1 MHRRPQPAPPG
12 RARCGSAPHRASG
25 FTLVEVLVALL
36 IMSVLAVMG
45 WQGVDAMAR
54 ARAQTSAAAE
64 RTLRLSSVVG
74 QWEADLQALYDSP
87 AQTAL
92 DFDGAALTLVRRA
105 GNGVQVVVWSL
116 RDGLWRRWAS
126 PVLTDRNTLASTVER
141 ARTLQG
147 PEPGQVQLLDGVAG
161 WQLFYFRGQ
170 TWTNAQS
177 TGDLAAVPN
186 PPGTAA
192 SGVAQRT
199 LLPSGVRL
207 QIDLPEGRL
216 TRDVLLA
223 PQAP

>member
-1 MHRRPQPAPPG
+1 MPAAAHRLPTAWPAAQPGWPAP
-12 RARCGSAPHRASG
+12 G

-45 WQGVDAMAR
+45 WQGVDAMSR
-54 ARAQTSAAAE
+54 ARVQTSAAAE
-64 RTLRLSSVVG
+64 RTLRLGSLVA

-87 AQTAL
+87 GQTAL
-92 DFDGAALTLVRRA
+92 DFNGAALSLVRRA

-116 RDGLWRRWAS
+116 REGRWRRWAS
-126 PVLTDRNTLASTVER
+126 PVLTDRAALAQTVER
-141 ARTLQG
+141 AQQLQG
-147 PEPGQVQLLDGVAG
+147 PEPGQVLLLDGVAG

-177 TGDLAAVPN
+177 TGDLAAVPT
-186 PPGTAA
+186 PPGIPA
-192 SGVAQRT
+192 SGVVQRT

-207 QIDLPEGRL
+207 LIELPEGRL

>member
-1 MHRRPQPAPPG
+1 MPAARPASLPRAAQRPA
-12 RARCGSAPHRASG
+12 ARG

-45 WQGVDAMAR
+45 WQGVDAMSR
-54 ARAQTSAAAE
+54 ARLQTSAAAE
-64 RTLRLSSVVG
+64 RTLRLSTVLG

-105 GNGVQVVVWSL
+105 DSGVQVVVWSL
-116 RDGLWRRWAS
+116 RDGRWRRWAS
-126 PVLTDRNTLASTVER
+126 PVLADRAALAQTVER
-141 ARTLQG
+141 ARQLQG
-147 PEPGQVQLLDGVAG
+147 PEPGQVLLLDGVAG

-177 TGDLAAVPN
+177 TGDLAEVPQ
-186 PPGTAA
+186 PPGTPA
-192 SGVAQRT
+192 SGVVQRT

-207 QIDLPEGRL
+207 LVDLPEGRL
-216 TRDVLLA
+216 TRDLLLA
-223 PQAP
+223 PQAR